1 MSFLL
6 DCAYLGASLAAAPYL
21 VFKALTSEKYRTG
34 FPERFG
40 RLEPR
45 RGERPCLWLHAV
57 SVGEMNLARTLIEA
71 VKTNYPNWDL
81 VVSTATNTGLAT
93 AAKLYP
99 ETRAFYFPLDF
110 SWMVRRALARIRP
123 DVVVLV
129 ELEVWPNFLAEASR
143 RGARIAVVNAR
154 VSDRSFPRYRV
165 LRPLVRRWLGRVDL
179 FCAQDRTYADR
190 LVALGAPP
198 ERVVVSGNLKYDT
211 AAPSSEACDPEFARG
226 FGLKGDE
233 PVVVGGCTWPGED
246 EALLDA
252 YERLRGEFPGLRLI
266 LAPRQ
271 AERFEAVERLVRERG
286 LAVVR
291 RTALAGGAEGGEAV
305 VVLDTVGELARVY
318 GLARV
323 VFVGGSL
330 IPRGGHNI
338 LEAAGLGKAVLFGPH
353 TENFR
358 QVARALLDEGAARR
372 VADATELETALH
384 ELLAHPR
391 LAAEMGGRA
400 RAIVER
406 NRGAT
411 TRTIQALK
419 PLLEKKQTEGREGP

>member
-1 MSFLL
+1 
-6 DCAYLGASLAAAPYL
+6 
-21 VFKALTSEKYRTG
+21 
-34 FPERFG
+34 
-40 RLEPR
+40 
-45 RGERPCLWLHAV
+45 
-57 SVGEMNLARTLIEA
+57 
-71 VKTNYPNWDL
+71 
-81 VVSTATNTGLAT
+81 
-93 AAKLYP
+93 
-99 ETRAFYFPLDF
+99 
-110 SWMVRRALARIRP
+110 
-123 DVVVLV
+123 
-129 ELEVWPNFLAEASR
+129 
-143 RGARIAVVNAR
+143 
-154 VSDRSFPRYRV
+154 V

-179 FCAQDRTYADR
+179 FCTQDRTYADR